1 MVASGSAATP
11 ARCAG
16 LRRTLQHGW
25 EQGFPLQDSPFQVL
39 ARQAGGTVREVLGQC
54 HRLADAGALD
64 AIRVHW
70 NAGLQRVRWRC
81 GVALAGAPPEEVVRK
96 LAALPG
102 VATWEWAE
110 PAVPAAAGGAGAFDG
125 PALWFEIA
133 ARSVESARAQLAQ
146 VQALGFDLLR
156 LELERRDEGDA
167 GPGCACIA
175 SGGPCSDP
183 ALARR
188 CEAGLPLVARPY
200 RSLSEAV
207 QRSERDVL
215 ATLRRWQR
223 QGQLTTVGLGAPVAG
238 AESLWSLCALAGD
251 ADDDADQAASA
262 TRTRLLAQPGIAEV
276 ALLPG
281 HAQWPYRW
289 LVGAPGAPTPGD
301 ALLERALAA
310 CGLRTRPR
318 LWLHVRRVRLR
329 AAPLLFADDGAGLS
343 GGAAAGRP
351 AR

>member
-70 NAGLQRVRWRC
+70 SAGLQRVRWRC
-81 GVALAGAPPEEVVRK
+81 GVALAGAPPDAVLRT

-102 VATWEWAE
+102 VAAWEWAE
-110 PAVPAAAGGAGAFDG
+110 PAAPSTVVGAGAFGG

-133 ARSVESARAQLAQ
+133 ARSVASARAQYAQ
-146 VQALGFDLLR
+146 VLALGLGLLC
-156 LELERRDEGDA
+156 LELEGRDEGDD
-167 GPGCACIA
+167 GPGCACMV

-183 ALARR
+183 VLARR

-200 RSLSEAV
+200 RSLSDAV
-207 QRSERDVL
+207 QRSEREVL

-223 QGQLTTVGLGAPVAG
+223 QGQVTAVGLGAPVAG

-251 ADDDADQAASA
+251 ADADDDRAA
-262 TRTRLLAQPGIAEV
+262 TRARLLAQPGIAEV
-276 ALLPG
+276 TRLPG

-310 CGLRTRPR
+310 CGLRARPR
-318 LWLHVRRVRLR
+318 RWLHVRRVRLR
-329 AAPLLFADDGAGLS
+329 AAPLLFADDGAGLA
-343 GGAAAGRP
+343 GGAAAGGP